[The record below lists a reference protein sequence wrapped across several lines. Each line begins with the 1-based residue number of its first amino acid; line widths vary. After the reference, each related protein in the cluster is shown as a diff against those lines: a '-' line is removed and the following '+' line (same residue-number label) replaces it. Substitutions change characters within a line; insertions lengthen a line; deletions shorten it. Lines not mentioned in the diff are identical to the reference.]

1 MYHIF
6 FIHSFIDGHLGCF
19 YISAIINNAVINMGV
34 GINLDLPLDL
44 IPKKKKAF
52 I

>member
-6 FIHSFIDGHLGCF
+6 FYPFIDHHLGCF
-19 YISAIINNAVINMGV
+19 YILATMNNAVINMGV
-34 GINLDLPLDL
+34 GLNLDLPLDL
-44 IPKKKKAF
+44 IPKKKAF